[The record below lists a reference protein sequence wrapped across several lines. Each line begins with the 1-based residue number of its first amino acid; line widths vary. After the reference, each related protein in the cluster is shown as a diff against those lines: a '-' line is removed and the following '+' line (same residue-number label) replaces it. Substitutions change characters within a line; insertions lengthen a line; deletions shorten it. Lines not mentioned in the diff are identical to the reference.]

1 MKNLYES
8 ILSDMEEVIA
18 DGDNKITKQ
27 LELEI
32 DKIKKSL
39 LNINSKRNDGWR
51 KETMS
56 NYAKGR
62 ITMIFSQFNCKNLIK
77 YLNIDNDEIQKCFN
91 KGVQLDLL
99 RLNVSSDSAENFWD
113 IYISIR
119 TAFIG
124 YNICRLK
131 VPKSKYKTLVDVGK
145 KYLLKEV
152 FKDFNTFANTVKDN
166 YYF

>member
-77 YLNIDNDEIQKCFN
+77 Y
-91 KGVQLDLL
+91 
-99 RLNVSSDSAENFWD
+99 
-113 IYISIR
+113 
-119 TAFIG
+119 FIK
-124 YNICRLK
+124 NLI
-131 VPKSKYKTLVDVGK
+131 
-145 KYLLKEV
+145 
-152 FKDFNTFANTVKDN
+152 
-166 YYF
+166 